1 MKTTEDCEKMPK
13 PTGPSDPNT
22 VALIRDL
29 RKKGASDK
37 KHNFWTVLSKKLEKP
52 RRIRP
57 AVNLSKIN
65 RYAKA
70 DELVVIPGKVLAS
83 GEIKG
88 SYTVAALN
96 FSVVAEEK
104 IIKAGG
110 KALSLRDLL
119 ELPAKDIQKVRILA

>member
-1 MKTTEDCEKMPK
+1 MKTEDCEKLPK

-29 RKKGASDK
+29 RKKSAADK
-37 KHNFWTVLSKKLEKP
+37 KHNFWNVLSKRLGKP

-57 AVNLSKIN
+57 AINLSKIS
-65 RYAKA
+65 RYARKG
-70 DELVVIPGKVLAS
+70 ELVVVPGKVLAS

-96 FSVVAEEK
+96 FSEVAIEK
-104 IIKAGG
+104 ITKAGG
-110 KALSLRDLL
+110 KAITLRDLM
-119 ELPAKDIQKVRILA
+119 ELPATELKRVRILA

>member
-1 MKTTEDCEKMPK
+1 MPK
-13 PTGPSDPNT
+13 PTGPSDPIT

-37 KHNFWTVLSKKLEKP
+37 KHNFWTVLSKKLAKP
-52 RRIRP
+52 RRQRP
-57 AVNLSKIN
+57 IVNLSKIS
-65 RYAKA
+65 RYAKK

-96 FSVVAEEK
+96 FSEVAEEK

-110 KALSLRDLL
+110 RAISLRDLI
-119 ELPAKDIQKVRILA
+119 ELPATEIKKVRIMA

>member
-1 MKTTEDCEKMPK
+1 MPK

-65 RYAKA
+65 RYAKV

-96 FSVVAEEK
+96 FSIVAEEK

>member
-1 MKTTEDCEKMPK
+1 MPK

>member
-1 MKTTEDCEKMPK
+1 MPK

-37 KHNFWTVLSKKLEKP
+37 KHSFWTVLSKRLEKP
-52 RRIRP
+52 RRQRP
-57 AVNLSKIN
+57 AINLSKIS
-65 RYAKA
+65 RYAKKT
-70 DELVVIPGKVLAS
+70 ELIVVPGKVLAS

-96 FSVVAEEK
+96 FSVTAEEK
-104 IIKAGG
+104 IVKAGG
-110 KALSLRDLL
+110 KALSLRDLM
-119 ELPAKDIQKVRILA
+119 ELPATQIKNVRILA

>member
-1 MKTTEDCEKMPK
+1 MKTEDCEKMPK

-29 RKKGASDK
+29 RKKNVSDK
-37 KHNFWTVLSKKLEKP
+37 KHNFWLVLSKKLDKP

-57 AVNLSKIN
+57 AVNLSKIS
-65 RYAKA
+65 RYAKKT
-70 DELVVIPGKVLAS
+70 ELVVVPGKVLAS

-96 FSVVAEEK
+96 FSATAAEK
-104 IIKAGG
+104 IQKAGG
-110 KALSLRDLL
+110 TTLSLRELM
-119 ELPAKDIQKVRILA
+119 ELPAAQVKNVRILA

>member
-1 MKTTEDCEKMPK
+1 MPK
-13 PTGPSDPNT
+13 PTGPSDPIT

-37 KHNFWTVLSKKLEKP
+37 KHNFWTVLSKRLAKP
-52 RRIRP
+52 RRQRP
-57 AVNLSKIN
+57 IVNLSKIS
-65 RYAKA
+65 RYDKK
-70 DELVVIPGKVLAS
+70 DELVVVPGKVLAS

-96 FSVVAEEK
+96 FSEVAEEK

-110 KALSLRDLL
+110 RAISLRDLI
-119 ELPAKDIQKVRILA
+119 ELPATELKKVRIMA

>member
-1 MKTTEDCEKMPK
+1 MPK

-29 RKKGASDK
+29 RKKGAKDK
-37 KHNFWTVLSKKLEKP
+37 KHTFWTVLSKKLEKP

-57 AVNLSKIN
+57 AINLSKIS
-65 RYAKA
+65 RYAKKT
-70 DELVVIPGKVLAS
+70 ELVVVPGKVLAS

-96 FSVVAEEK
+96 FSEVAEAK
-104 IIKAGG
+104 IVNAGG
-110 KALSLRDLL
+110 KAISLRDLL
-119 ELPAKDIQKVRILA
+119 NLPAAEIKNVRILA

>member
-1 MKTTEDCEKMPK
+1 MPI

-37 KHNFWTVLSKKLEKP
+37 KHSFWLDISQKLEKP

-57 AVNLSKIN
+57 AVNLSKIS

-70 DELVVIPGKVLAS
+70 TELVVVPGKVLAS

-88 SYTVAALN
+88 SYTIAALN
-96 FSVVAEEK
+96 FSLIAEEK
-104 IIKAGG
+104 IVKAGG
-110 KALSLRDLL
+110 KVISLRDLMS
-119 ELPAKDIQKVRILA
+119 LPAAELKNVRILA

>member
-1 MKTTEDCEKMPK
+1 MPK
-13 PTGPSDPNT
+13 PTGPSDPIT

-37 KHNFWTVLSKKLEKP
+37 KHSFWTVLSKRLAKP
-52 RRIRP
+52 RRQRP
-57 AVNLSKIN
+57 IVNLSKIS
-65 RYAKA
+65 RYAKK
-70 DELVVIPGKVLAS
+70 DELVVVPGKVLAS

-96 FSVVAEEK
+96 FSEVAEEK

-110 KALSLRDLL
+110 RAISLRDLI
-119 ELPAKDIQKVRILA
+119 ELPATEIKNVRIMA

>member
-1 MKTTEDCEKMPK
+1 MPK
-13 PTGPSDPNT
+13 PTGPSDPIT

-37 KHNFWTVLSKKLEKP
+37 KHNFWTVLSKRLAKP
-52 RRIRP
+52 RRQRP
-57 AVNLSKIN
+57 IVNLSKIS
-65 RYAKA
+65 RYAKK
-70 DELVVIPGKVLAS
+70 DELVVVPGKVLAS

-96 FSVVAEEK
+96 FSEVAEEK

-110 KALSLRDLL
+110 RAISLRDLI
-119 ELPAKDIQKVRILA
+119 ELPATELKKVRIMA